1 MRLAI
6 DDFGKGHSSL
16 ERLRELREAG
26 KAYEAERLKY
36 LPKFNALNLPMPSLA
51 PGQGGASDGGGVLGW
66 VLAPLKLGAS
76 AVKAVA
82 GTQPTKKQAGLEAE
96 WKGRVA
102 ALYEKWRQVGE
113 DHTELLLTPRKV
125 DVQVT
130 TFGLAWAPFLGGV
143 AAYQ

>member
-1 MRLAI
+1 
-6 DDFGKGHSSL
+6 
-16 ERLRELREAG
+16 
-26 KAYEAERLKY
+26 
-36 LPKFNALNLPMPSLA
+36 MPSLSPEQRA
-51 PGQGGASDGGGVLGW
+51 GTDGGGVMGW

-76 AVKAVA
+76 AVRAVA
-82 GTQPTKKQAGLEAE
+82 GAQPTKKQVALEAE

-130 TFGLAWAPFLGGV
+130 AFGLAWALVRRLIHRF
-143 AAYQ
+143 AES